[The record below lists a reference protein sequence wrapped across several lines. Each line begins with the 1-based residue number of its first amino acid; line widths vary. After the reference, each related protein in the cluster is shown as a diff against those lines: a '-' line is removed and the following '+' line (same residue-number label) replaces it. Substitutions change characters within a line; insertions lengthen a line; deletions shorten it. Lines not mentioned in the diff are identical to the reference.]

1 MVTVLSLPGVMV
13 GQGTMEFH
21 SLMTVGV
28 IGCHRV
34 RGQVGVLICYSSSS
48 HNCQNKLQRSN
59 NQNVLTFRDL
69 WQQ

>member
-21 SLMTVGV
+21 SLMTVGI

-34 RGQVGVLICYSSSS
+34 RGQVGVLIC
-48 HNCQNKLQRSN
+48 
-59 NQNVLTFRDL
+59 
-69 WQQ
+69 